1 MQSPHHSQDGAFWTA
16 DTHTDPLKQRFS
28 IGSSSIPI
36 RLLETYVGSI
46 WGCHKDEAIREEMWM
61 ALTQT
66 RDAKHQ
72 EMYGMVL
79 IMNYLL
85 SKMPLVP
92 CWNITL
98 DIPSPGFLS
107 NLSVCLTLNQ
117 RKYIALKGTI
127 KTTNQTGRAQGPK
140 EKSKSES
147 TEENRNSPTLGKEV
161 WLRANTSPRR
171 NHVSPGRHPG
181 QAHL

>member
-1 MQSPHHSQDGAFWTA
+1 MQSPHHYQDGAFWTA
-16 DTHTDPLKQRFS
+16 DIHTDPLKQRFS

-72 EMYGMVL
+72 ELYGMVL
-79 IMNYLL
+79 ITNYLL